1 MKKISVC
8 GVYIVIFTTFLPGCS
23 NETGNQLKKRENYLA
38 GAHGKSWMITKI
50 VAGNQDFTQYIPK
63 NERDNITTF
72 YSDRI
77 YQMDEGTSKA
87 RTNSPQIANA
97 GTWRF
102 SADYKRL
109 TIENNNDIQ
118 NWDVLELTEKE
129 MKISFLDGG
138 FSNEVTYC
146 LR

>member
-1 MKKISVC
+1 MKKLSVC
-8 GVYIVIFTTFLPGCS
+8 GICLAIFTTLLSGCS
-23 NETGNQLKKRENYLA
+23 HETGNQLKKRENYLA
-38 GAHGKSWMITKI
+38 GAHGKSWRITKI
-50 VAGNQDFTQYIPK
+50 VAGNQDFTPYISK
-63 NERDNITTF
+63 NDRDNITTF

-77 YQMDEGTSKA
+77 YQMDEGVMKA
-87 RTNSPQIANA
+87 HANSPQITNA
-97 GTWRF
+97 GTWKF

-129 MKISFLDGG
+129 LKISCLDGG